1 MPPPIYLDHHATT
14 PLDPRVLEGM
24 LPFLREHFGNAASR
38 NHVFGRH
45 AAAAVEEARERVAQA
60 IGARYA
66 EIVFTAGASEA
77 NALALL
83 GLAAGEAA
91 AHLVTTAIEH
101 PSVLDNARRLERA
114 GWSLTVLPV
123 DRFGRVD
130 PEDVRAALAPH
141 TRLVSVMAANN
152 EIGTLQPIAAI
163 GAVVRESAALFHVDA
178 TQALGRVPIDVEAS
192 GIDLLSLSAHKAYG
206 PKGVGALYRR
216 RRPRRVRLGPLFEGG
231 GQEDGLRPGTL
242 NVPGIVGMGLACELA
257 VAEMP
262 AESRRL
268 LALRQ
273 LLQAQLLRELDG
285 LQLNGHPEE
294 RLAGSLHL
302 SLAGVEP
309 DALLL
314 GLQDVAASAGS
325 ACSTGAVKPSYV
337 LQAIGR
343 TGTAGTT
350 GAAQAQQ
357 GAALRLCVGRFNT
370 EDEIDRAAQCIVERV
385 RALRRAA

>member
-1 MPPPIYLDHHATT
+1 MLPPIYLDHHATT

-60 IGARYA
+60 IGARDA

-91 AHLVTTAIEH
+91 AHLVTSAIEH

-152 EIGTLQPIAAI
+152 EVGTLQPIAAI

-273 LLQAQLLRELDG
+273 RLQAQLLRELDG
-285 LQLNGHPEE
+285 LTLNGHPEE

-337 LQAIGR
+337 LQAIGT
-343 TGTAGTT
+343 TGTTDTT
-350 GAAQAQQ
+350 GAA
-357 GAALRLCVGRFNT
+357 LRICVGRFNT
-370 EDEIDRAAQCIVERV
+370 EDEIDRAGERIVERV

>member
-66 EIVFTAGASEA
+66 EIIFTAGASEA

-152 EIGTLQPIAAI
+152 EVGTLQPIAAI

-257 VAEMP
+257 MAEMP

-273 LLQAQLLRELDG
+273 RLQARLLRELDG
-285 LQLNGHPEE
+285 LQLNGHPEQ

-302 SLAGVEP
+302 SLAGVDP

-314 GLQDVAASAGS
+314 GLEDVAASAGS

-343 TGTAGTT
+343 TGTT

>member
-1 MPPPIYLDHHATT
+1 MKTPIYLDHHATT

-38 NHVFGRH
+38 NHVFGRN

-66 EIVFTAGASEA
+66 EIVFTAGATEA

-83 GLAAGEAA
+83 GLAEGEAPG
-91 AHLVTTAIEH
+91 HLVTSAIEH
-101 PSVLDNARRLERA
+101 PSVLDNARRLGRA
-114 GWSLTVLPV
+114 GWSITVLPV
-123 DRFGRVD
+123 DRHGRVG
-130 PEDVRAALAPH
+130 PEDVRAALTPH

-152 EIGTLQPIAAI
+152 EIGTLQPLAAI
-163 GAVVRESAALFHVDA
+163 GAVVRGSAALFHVDA
-178 TQALGRVPIDVEAS
+178 TQALGRVPIDVEAL

-216 RRPRRVRLGPLFEGG
+216 RRPRRVMLGPLFEGG
-231 GQEDGLRPGTL
+231 GQEDGLRPGTQ

-257 VAEMP
+257 VSEMP
-262 AESRRL
+262 TERPRL
-268 LALRQ
+268 LALRRR
-273 LLQAQLLRELDG
+273 LQARLVRELDG
-285 LQLNGHPEE
+285 LALNGHPEE

-302 SLAGVEP
+302 SIAGVEP

-314 GLQDVAASAGS
+314 GLQDVAVSAGS

-337 LQAIGR
+337 LQAI
-343 TGTAGTT
+343 AAADTT

-357 GAALRLCVGRFNT
+357 VAALRLCVGRFNT
-370 EDEIDRAAQCIVERV
+370 EDEIDRAAQRIVERV
-385 RALRRAA
+385 RVLRQAA

>member
-1 MPPPIYLDHHATT
+1 MKTPIYLDHHATT

-38 NHVFGRH
+38 NHVFGRN

-66 EIVFTAGASEA
+66 EIVFTAGATEA

-83 GLAAGEAA
+83 GLAEGEAPG
-91 AHLVTTAIEH
+91 HLVTSAIEH
-101 PSVLDNARRLERA
+101 PSVLDNARRLGRA
-114 GWSLTVLPV
+114 GWSITVLPV
-123 DRFGRVD
+123 DRHGRVG
-130 PEDVRAALAPH
+130 PEDVRAALTPH

-152 EIGTLQPIAAI
+152 EIGTLQPLAAI
-163 GAVVRESAALFHVDA
+163 GAVVRGSAALFHVDA
-178 TQALGRVPIDVEAS
+178 TQALGRVPIDVEAL

-216 RRPRRVRLGPLFEGG
+216 RRPRRVMLGPLFEGG
-231 GQEDGLRPGTL
+231 GQEDGLRPGTQ

-257 VAEMP
+257 VSEMP
-262 AESRRL
+262 TERPRL
-268 LALRQ
+268 LALRRR
-273 LLQAQLLRELDG
+273 LQARLVRELDG
-285 LQLNGHPEE
+285 LALNGHPEE

-302 SLAGVEP
+302 SIAGVEP

-314 GLQDVAASAGS
+314 GLQDVAVSAGS

-337 LQAIGR
+337 LQAI
-343 TGTAGTT
+343 AAADTT
-350 GAAQAQQ
+350 GAAQAQ
-357 GAALRLCVGRFNT
+357 
-370 EDEIDRAAQCIVERV
+370 
-385 RALRRAA
+385 